1 MLEEVAAPANL
12 KAAWLHVRRK
22 RAAPGV
28 DGITVAAYARD
39 AGRHLARMRRDML
52 AQRYRPHPAR
62 ALTTPKRD
70 SGRRQIAVLTVHDRV
85 AQRAA
90 LQVVET
96 WLERVFEPCSY
107 AYRPGR
113 SVNQAIYQIER
124 WRDAGYQWVVDAD
137 IEECFD
143 SLDHALLMKF
153 LAAVVPDGR
162 VCDLM
167 RMWIEMAV
175 LAGVELRFPTVG
187 VLQGGVVSPALC
199 NLYLDR
205 LDKALQKAGHKVVRY
220 ADDFLILCRTRA
232 RAESAKQQAAAI
244 LASMN
249 LRLSVRKT
257 QVVSFDRGFK
267 YVGTLFVCS
276 MMLPSERTLVAT
288 PAGRTRVVY
297 TSGYP
302 SAPKPSVPLRL
313 TSQERRLRELQGL
326 AAREYSGGHITSVG
340 AALLE
345 AERRRAEQPGREV
358 VWFGD

>member
-1 MLEEVAAPANL
+1 VAAPANL
-12 KAAWLHVRRK
+12 KAAWLHVRGK

-28 DGITVAAYARD
+28 DGVSVAAYDRD
-39 AGRHLARMRRDML
+39 ASRHLGSLRRDML

-62 ALTTPKRD
+62 VLTIPKRV
-70 SGRRQIAVLTVHDRV
+70 SGRRQIAILTVHDRV
-85 AQRAA
+85 AQRAT
-90 LQVVET
+90 LQVLET
-96 WLERVFEPCSY
+96 WLERVFEPSSY

-124 WRDAGYQWVVDAD
+124 WRDEGYRWVVDAD

-143 SLDHALLMKF
+143 SLDHALLMRF
-153 LAAVVPDGR
+153 VAAVVPDAR
-162 VCDLM
+162 VCNLM

-175 LAGVELRFPTVG
+175 LAGLDLRFPTVG

-199 NLYLDR
+199 NLYLDQ
-205 LDKALQKAGHKVVRY
+205 LDKALRKAGHKLVRY

-232 RAESAKQQAAAI
+232 RAESAKQQAAEI
-244 LASMN
+244 LANMN

-257 QVVSFDRGFK
+257 QVVNFDRGFK
-267 YVGTLFVCS
+267 YLGTLFVCN
-276 MMLPSERTLVAT
+276 MALPSERTLVAT
-288 PAGRTRVVY
+288 PDGGTRVVY

-302 SAPKPSVPLRL
+302 SPPKPSAPVRL
-313 TSQERRLRELQGL
+313 TPQERRLRDLQRI
-326 AAREYSGGHITSVG
+326 AAREHAGGHITSVG

-345 AERRRAEQPGREV
+345 AERGRTRRAGPEA